1 MELFRR
7 LRTLVER
14 GSTESPPTKV
24 FAVLINDLYSALV
37 SFAIGALTATLVGA
51 IAAWRSGN
59 PWLIGLTA
67 ITAAVAAARVLLIIR
82 YRKHRKT
89 FGIDEA
95 VLRRWEQWYAIG
107 ASAYGACIGSLCF
120 VAVAFIDDPI
130 SHLLL
135 NSNAVGFAAGTT
147 ARNSS

>member
-7 LRTLVER
+7 LRALVGPE
-14 GSTESPPTKV
+14 STESPPTEV

-37 SFAIGALTATLVGA
+37 SFAIGAITATLVGA

-59 PWLIGLTA
+59 PWL
-67 ITAAVAAARVLLIIR
+67 VAAARVLLILR

-107 ASAYGACIGSLCF
+107 ASAYRLLGAATMKI
-120 VAVAFIDDPI
+120 I
-130 SHLLL
+130 
-135 NSNAVGFAAGTT
+135 
-147 ARNSS
+147 R